1 MSSTTPRTQPLGRRA
16 RNRVARHD
24 QLLAA
29 ASDIVNESGLSQRTV
44 YTLLNNNYN
53 HDPKI
58 STVSALAKVLGA
70 NFMELL
76 SE

>member
-1 MSSTTPRTQPLGRRA
+1 MYFDHKKANALVIRSQKSITQ
-16 RNRVARHD
+16 
-24 QLLAA
+24 
-29 ASDIVNESGLSQRTV
+29 IVRESGLSQRTI

-58 STVSALAKVLGA
+58 STVATLAKVLGA
-70 NFMELL
+70 KPWDLV

>member
-1 MSSTTPRTQPLGRRA
+1 MYFDYKKAHILALRSKKSITQ
-16 RNRVARHD
+16 
-24 QLLAA
+24 
-29 ASDIVNESGLSQRTV
+29 IVNESGLSQRTV

>member
-1 MSSTTPRTQPLGRRA
+1 MYFDHKKANALVLRSKKSITQ
-16 RNRVARHD
+16 
-24 QLLAA
+24 
-29 ASDIVNESGLSQRTV
+29 IVKESGLSQRTV
-44 YTLLNNNYN
+44 YTLLNNNNYN

>member
-1 MSSTTPRTQPLGRRA
+1 MYFDYKKANILVLRSKKSITQ
-16 RNRVARHD
+16 
-24 QLLAA
+24 
-29 ASDIVNESGLSQRTV
+29 IVKESGLSQRTV
-44 YTLLNNNYN
+44 YTLLNNNDN

>member
-1 MSSTTPRTQPLGRRA
+1 MYFDYKKANILVLRSKKSITQ
-16 RNRVARHD
+16 
-24 QLLAA
+24 
-29 ASDIVNESGLSQRTV
+29 IVKESGLSQRTV

>member
-1 MSSTTPRTQPLGRRA
+1 MYFDHKKAHYYVLRSKKSITQ
-16 RNRVARHD
+16 
-24 QLLAA
+24 
-29 ASDIVNESGLSQRTV
+29 IVNESGLSQRTV

-53 HDPKI
+53 HDPKV
-58 STVSALAKVLGA
+58 STVSALAKVLGT

>member
-1 MSSTTPRTQPLGRRA
+1 MYFDYKKAHILVLHSKKSITQ
-16 RNRVARHD
+16 
-24 QLLAA
+24 
-29 ASDIVNESGLSQRTV
+29 IVNESGLSQRTV

>member
-1 MSSTTPRTQPLGRRA
+1 MYFDYKKANILVLRSKKSITQ
-16 RNRVARHD
+16 
-24 QLLAA
+24 
-29 ASDIVNESGLSQRTV
+29 IVKESGLSQRTV
-44 YTLLNNNYN
+44 YTLLNNSYN

>member
-1 MSSTTPRTQPLGRRA
+1 MYFDYKKANILVLRSKKSITQ
-16 RNRVARHD
+16 
-24 QLLAA
+24 
-29 ASDIVNESGLSQRTV
+29 IVNESGLSQRTV

-58 STVSALAKVLGA
+58 STVSALAKVLGV

>member
-1 MSSTTPRTQPLGRRA
+1 MYFDYKKAHILVLRSKKSITQ
-16 RNRVARHD
+16 
-24 QLLAA
+24 
-29 ASDIVNESGLSQRTV
+29 IVNESGLSQRTV

-58 STVSALAKVLGA
+58 STVSALAKVLGV

>member
-1 MSSTTPRTQPLGRRA
+1 MYFDHKKAHYYVLRSQKSITQ
-16 RNRVARHD
+16 
-24 QLLAA
+24 
-29 ASDIVNESGLSQRTV
+29 IVKESGLSQRTV

-58 STVSALAKVLGA
+58 STVSTLAKVLGA

>member
-1 MSSTTPRTQPLGRRA
+1 MYFDHKKAHYHVLRSQKPITQ
-16 RNRVARHD
+16 
-24 QLLAA
+24 
-29 ASDIVNESGLSQRTV
+29 IVKESGLSQRTV

-58 STVSALAKVLGA
+58 STVATLAKVLGA
-70 NFMELL
+70 KPWDLV

>member
-1 MSSTTPRTQPLGRRA
+1 MYFDYKKANALVLRSKKSITR
-16 RNRVARHD
+16 
-24 QLLAA
+24 
-29 ASDIVNESGLSQRTV
+29 IVSESGLSQRTV

>member
-1 MSSTTPRTQPLGRRA
+1 MYFDYKKANALVLRSKKSITQ
-16 RNRVARHD
+16 
-24 QLLAA
+24 
-29 ASDIVNESGLSQRTV
+29 IVSESGLSQRTV